1 VRLAVD
7 DFGVGYASL
16 SQLKSLPPV
25 DVLKIDR
32 SFVSGVLNGGDDR
45 AIVEAVVGLAH
56 SLGLQTVAEGIES
69 AEQGEALLALNC
81 VFGQGYHY
89 ARPTTPEAIA
99 ELLQRQTAEKPAA

>member
-1 VRLAVD
+1 
-7 DFGVGYASL
+7 ASL

-56 SLGLQTVAEGIES
+56 SLGLQTVAEGIEC
-69 AEQGEALLALNC
+69 AEQGEALRALNC
-81 VFGQGYHY
+81 VFGQGYHF
-89 ARPTTPEAIA
+89 ARPMP
-99 ELLQRQTAEKPAA
+99 PAALAAILEAGMVLLPSLAEGPGPLA